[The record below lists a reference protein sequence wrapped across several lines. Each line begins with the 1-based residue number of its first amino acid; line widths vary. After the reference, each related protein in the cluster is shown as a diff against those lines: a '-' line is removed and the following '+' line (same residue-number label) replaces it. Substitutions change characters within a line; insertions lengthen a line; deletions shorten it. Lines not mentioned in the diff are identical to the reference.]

1 VTVKIL
7 ATDATIKT
15 VSVTIQSLTVS
26 GKQMTLA
33 VFRQIPK
40 AEIFDKEIEIIG
52 TPWGIV
58 NYSVANE
65 GPRWIVVEKD
75 GLLYRCVFPNSVF
88 CGYESS
94 QLNKAVELYKSC
106 SYNSPLYYP
115 PSKEKQEYIKGKF
128 VTTHIYT
135 SEEYKELETKAKQD
149 YAEKERKARQ
159 DHEDRL
165 KGYLEKINECRFN
178 LQACERI
185 KKKVENHIRI
195 LNSLD
200 QLFIAV

>member
-1 VTVKIL
+1 VRVKIL
-7 ATDATIKT
+7 ATEATVKT

-33 VFRQIPK
+33 VFRQLPK
-40 AEIFDKEIEIIG
+40 AEIFDENVDIVG
-52 TPWGIV
+52 TPWGT
-58 NYSVANE
+58 VAYHIKDE

-88 CGYESS
+88 CGYESG
-94 QLNKAVELYKSC
+94 QLNKTVELYKSC
-106 SYNSPLYYP
+106 SYHPPSYYP
-115 PSKEKQEYIKGKF
+115 PFNEKQQYIKGKF
-128 VTTHIYT
+128 AGMCICT

-149 YAEKERKARQ
+149 HAEKERKARQ